1 MPFFAS
7 PVFTIDPTIKAKA
20 VAILIILITALAKF
34 GWVETNMLFHYQSSS
49 SHHFPRRT
57 STNALDK
64 SMLARFAV
72 AQY

>member
-7 PVFTIDPTIKAKA
+7 PVFTIDPTIKVKA
-20 VAILIILITALAKF
+20 VAILIPLLAAHTQL
-34 GWVETNMLFHYQSSS
+34 WRIEANMLFHYQSSS
-49 SHHFPRRT
+49 FYYFPRRT